1 MSRRVRSTVDR
12 SDYDA
17 LQARYDKLLD
27 AFIALKPASAPLR
40 EVETSTPQVP
50 VDDVDRVRDVQRQMA
65 IDAARADFM
74 SQGMTELEAE
84 REAERVIGSLFAPIM
99 GDFQ

>member
-1 MSRRVRSTVDR
+1 MPRVSRA
-12 SDYDA
+12 DYDA

-27 AFIALKPASAPLR
+27 AFIALKPASVVARDIDAPA
-40 EVETSTPQVP
+40 VQTPT
-50 VDDVDRVRDVQRQMA
+50 DDVDRVRDVQRQMA
-65 IDAARADFM
+65 VDAARADFM
-74 SQGMTELEAE
+74 SQGMTEAEAA